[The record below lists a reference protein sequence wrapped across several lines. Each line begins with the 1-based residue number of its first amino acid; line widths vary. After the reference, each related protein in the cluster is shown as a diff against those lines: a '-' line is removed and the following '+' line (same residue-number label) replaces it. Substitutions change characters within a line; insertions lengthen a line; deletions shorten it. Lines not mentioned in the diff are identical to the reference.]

1 MAKEESVFFVGI
13 KDPDEMRRNI
23 LETAREAIQTLQLFE
38 KFRNI
43 RDEKVKAINK
53 LKSDLRETTRL
64 VSKLRNSLPKARLRV
79 KLHEHEK
86 LKGGKAKRKKKSKE
100 VVVEGAAKG
109 ELEKLEEELS
119 AIEGRLGS
127 LG

>member
-1 MAKEESVFFVGI
+1 MAKGENVFFVGI
-13 KDPDEMRRNI
+13 KDPDDLRRNV
-23 LETAREAIQTLQLFE
+23 LETARGAIQTLQLFE

-43 RDEKVKAINK
+43 RDEKIKAINQ
-53 LKSDLRETTRL
+53 LKSDLREVTRL
-64 VSKLRNSLPKARLRV
+64 VSKLKTALPKAKLRV
-79 KLHEHEK
+79 KLHEHER
-86 LKGGKAKRKKKSKE
+86 LKGGKAKRKKKPKE

-119 AIEGRLGS
+119 AIEGKLGG